1 MGEGM
6 PLIEPE
12 THQAPGDSRG
22 ISVTR
27 TNFPRQLRA
36 RFGPEALITR
46 LGAIW
51 LVHLDQPSEAE
62 IQKRL
67 AEVQQELLEPEDC
80 GLCDHLRPQAGDT
93 IIFDGPMCPIEPA
106 PWRTL
111 SPDLDEGEPEGIA
124 SAS

>member
-1 MGEGM
+1 MSSTATHS
-6 PLIEPE
+6 PE
-12 THQAPGDSRG
+12 AL
-22 ISVTR
+22 
-27 TNFPRQLRA
+27 LRA

-80 GLCDHLRPQAGDT
+80 GLCDQLRPQAGDT
-93 IIFDGPMCPIEPA
+93 LVYDDVMCLIEPA
-106 PWRTL
+106 PWRKL
-111 SPDLDEGEPEGIA
+111 YPDLEEGEPEGIA